1 METIRK
7 TGLVLVTLFLF
18 IRFFVDFVQSGMHEE
33 FKNNL
38 KYGALA
44 AIELASALFLASI
57 V

>member
-7 TGLVLVTLFLF
+7 IGLVLVILFLS
-18 IRFFVDFVQSGMHEE
+18 IRFFVDFVQAGMQAK

-38 KYGALA
+38 KYAALA

>member
-7 TGLVLVTLFLF
+7 TGLVLVILFLS
-18 IRFFVDFVQSGMHEE
+18 IRFFVDFVQSGMQEE